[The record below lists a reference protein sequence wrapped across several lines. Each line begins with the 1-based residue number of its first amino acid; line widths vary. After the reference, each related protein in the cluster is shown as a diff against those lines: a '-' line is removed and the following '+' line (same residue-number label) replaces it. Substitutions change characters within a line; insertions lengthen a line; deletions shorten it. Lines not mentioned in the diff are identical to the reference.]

1 MLREVLE
8 LEGLLMVADSR
19 GDETPDAVFTLIKEK
34 IEQLREYT
42 SCLPDVAVDEQFDE
56 QEPVVEPEDEP
67 EYVLEAEPEEEI
79 EPEPEE
85 ELEPE
90 PEPEIEPEIEA
101 EPEIE
106 VEPEPEPEEEL
117 EAEPEPE
124 IDPEVEAEPEIEE
137 EPEPE
142 VEIEPEPEEE
152 LEPEIVPEIEAEPEP
167 EIIKNVDET
176 SPEAIITLDEA
187 FIRNKAKD
195 LKSAFSL
202 NDTFRFRRELFGNSA
217 ADMNDAID
225 LVNAMNSYE
234 EAEDYFI
241 NDLGWDAESDEVGE
255 FMEIIRNHFIAE

>member
-1 MLREVLE
+1 MDEIKSMLREVLE

-42 SCLPDVAVDEQFDE
+42 SCLPDVAVDEEVDE

-67 EYVLEAEPEEEI
+67 VYVLEAEPEEELEAEPEEEIEAEPEEEI
-79 EPEPEE
+79 EPEV
-85 ELEPE
+85 
-90 PEPEIEPEIEA
+90 EA

-106 VEPEPEPEEEL
+106 EEPEPEPEEEL

-124 IDPEVEAEPEIEE
+124 IEPEVEA
-137 EPEPE
+137 EPE
-142 VEIEPEPEEE
+142 VEIEPEVDA
-152 LEPEIVPEIEAEPEP
+152 EPEIEEEPEP

-176 SPEAIITLDEA
+176 APEAIITLDEA

>member
-42 SCLPDVAVDEQFDE
+42 SCLPDVAVDEQVDE
-56 QEPVVEPEDEP
+56 QEPIVEPEDEP
-67 EYVLEAEPEEEI
+67 EYVLEAEPEEELEAEPEEEI
-79 EPEPEE
+79 EAEPEE

-90 PEPEIEPEIEA
+90 IEEEPEL
-101 EPEIE
+101 
-106 VEPEPEPEEEL
+106 EEEL

-137 EPEPE
+137 EP
-142 VEIEPEPEEE
+142 EPEPEEE

-176 SPEAIITLDEA
+176 APEAIITLDEA

>member
-1 MLREVLE
+1 MDEIKSMLREVLE

-42 SCLPDVAVDEQFDE
+42 SCLPDVAVDEQVDE
-56 QEPVVEPEDEP
+56 QEPVVEPEDET

-79 EPEPEE
+79 EQGVEQ
-85 ELEPE
+85 
-90 PEPEIEPEIEA
+90 EIEA

-106 VEPEPEPEEEL
+106 EEPEPEPELEIVPEVEAEPEPEIEEEPEPEPEEEL
-117 EAEPEPE
+117 EAEP
-124 IDPEVEAEPEIEE
+124 
-137 EPEPE
+137 
-142 VEIEPEPEEE
+142 
-152 LEPEIVPEIEAEPEP
+152 EPEIVPEIEAEPEP

-176 SPEAIITLDEA
+176 APEAIITLDEA

-255 FMEIIRNHFIAE
+255 FMEIIRNHFIAQ

>member
-1 MLREVLE
+1 MDEIKSMLREVLE
-8 LEGLLMVADSR
+8 LEVLLMVADSR

-56 QEPVVEPEDEP
+56 QELVVEPEDEP

-79 EPEPEE
+79 E
-85 ELEPE
+85 L
-90 PEPEIEPEIEA
+90 EIEPEIEA

-106 VEPEPEPEEEL
+106 VEPEPELEEKI
-117 EAEPEPE
+117 EAEPE
-124 IDPEVEAEPEIEE
+124 PEVEAEPEIEE
-137 EPEPE
+137 EP
-142 VEIEPEPEEE
+142 EPEPEEE

-176 SPEAIITLDEA
+176 APEAIITLYEA

-195 LKSAFSL
+195 LKCAFSL

-255 FMEIIRNHFIAE
+255 FMEIIRNHFIAQ

>member
-1 MLREVLE
+1 MLSEVLE
-8 LEGLLMVADSR
+8 LAGLLMVADSR

-42 SCLPDVAVDEQFDE
+42 SCLPDVAVDEQVDE
-56 QEPVVEPEDEP
+56 QELVVEPEDEP
-67 EYVLEAEPEEEI
+67 EYVLEAEPEEE
-79 EPEPEE
+79 
-85 ELEPE
+85 
-90 PEPEIEPEIEA
+90 
-101 EPEIE
+101 
-106 VEPEPEPEEEL
+106 L
-117 EAEPEPE
+117 EAEPEE
-124 IDPEVEAEPEIEE
+124 EIEA
-137 EPEPE
+137 
-142 VEIEPEPEEE
+142 EPEEE

-176 SPEAIITLDEA
+176 APDAIITLDEA

-255 FMEIIRNHFIAE
+255 FMEIIRNHFIAQ

>member
-42 SCLPDVAVDEQFDE
+42 SCLPDVAVDEQ
-56 QEPVVEPEDEP
+56 EPVVEPEDEP

-90 PEPEIEPEIEA
+90 IEAEPEIEEEPEPEPEEELKAEPEPEIEPDVEA

-106 VEPEPEPEEEL
+106 VEPEPE
-117 EAEPEPE
+117 
-124 IDPEVEAEPEIEE
+124 
-137 EPEPE
+137 
-142 VEIEPEPEEE
+142 
-152 LEPEIVPEIEAEPEP
+152 
-167 EIIKNVDET
+167 IIKNVDET
-176 SPEAIITLDEA
+176 APDAIITLDEA

-255 FMEIIRNHFIAE
+255 FMEIIRNHFIAQ

>member
-42 SCLPDVAVDEQFDE
+42 SCLPDVAVVEQFDE

-79 EPEPEE
+79 EAEPEE
-85 ELEPE
+85 EP
-90 PEPEIEPEIEA
+90 
-101 EPEIE
+101 
-106 VEPEPEPEEEL
+106 
-117 EAEPEPE
+117 
-124 IDPEVEAEPEIEE
+124 
-137 EPEPE
+137 
-142 VEIEPEPEEE
+142 
-152 LEPEIVPEIEAEPEP
+152 EPEIVPEIEAEPEP

-176 SPEAIITLDEA
+176 APEAIITLDEA

-255 FMEIIRNHFIAE
+255 FMEIIRNHFIAQ

>member
-34 IEQLREYT
+34 IEQLREYS
-42 SCLPDVAVDEQFDE
+42 SCLPDVAVDEQVGEQVDE
-56 QEPVVEPEDEP
+56 QEPVVEPEDE
-67 EYVLEAEPEEEI
+67 LEAEPEEEI
-79 EPEPEE
+79 EPE
-85 ELEPE
+85 
-90 PEPEIEPEIEA
+90 IEA
-101 EPEIE
+101 QPEIE
-106 VEPEPEPEEEL
+106 VEPEPELEEELEAEL

-124 IDPEVEAEPEIEE
+124 IEPEVEAEPEIEE
-137 EPEPE
+137 EP
-142 VEIEPEPEEE
+142 EPEPEEE

-176 SPEAIITLDEA
+176 APEAIITLDEA

-255 FMEIIRNHFIAE
+255 FMEIIRNHFIAQ

>member
-1 MLREVLE
+1 MDEIKSMLREVLE

-42 SCLPDVAVDEQFDE
+42 SCLPDVAVDEQ
-56 QEPVVEPEDEP
+56 EPVVEPEDEP
-67 EYVLEAEPEEEI
+67 VYVLEAEPEEEI
-79 EPEPEE
+79 EQDV
-85 ELEPE
+85 
-90 PEPEIEPEIEA
+90 EPEIEPDVEA

-106 VEPEPEPEEEL
+106 VEPEPDLEEEL
-117 EAEPEPE
+117 EAEPE
-124 IDPEVEAEPEIEE
+124 PEVEAEPEIEE
-137 EPEPE
+137 EPESE
-142 VEIEPEPEEE
+142 LEEEIEAEPEEE

-176 SPEAIITLDEA
+176 APDAIITLDEA

-255 FMEIIRNHFIAE
+255 FMEIIRNHFIAQ

>member
-1 MLREVLE
+1 M
-8 LEGLLMVADSR
+8 
-19 GDETPDAVFTLIKEK
+19 AV
-34 IEQLREYT
+34 
-42 SCLPDVAVDEQFDE
+42 DE

-90 PEPEIEPEIEA
+90 IEAEPEIEEEPEPEPEEELKAEPEPEIEPDVEA

-106 VEPEPEPEEEL
+106 VEPEPE
-117 EAEPEPE
+117 
-124 IDPEVEAEPEIEE
+124 
-137 EPEPE
+137 
-142 VEIEPEPEEE
+142 
-152 LEPEIVPEIEAEPEP
+152 
-167 EIIKNVDET
+167 IIKNVDET
-176 SPEAIITLDEA
+176 APDAIITLDEA

-255 FMEIIRNHFIAE
+255 FMEIIRNHFIAQ

>member
-42 SCLPDVAVDEQFDE
+42 SCLPDVAVDEQ
-56 QEPVVEPEDEP
+56 EPVVELEDEP

-90 PEPEIEPEIEA
+90 IEAEPEIEEEPEPEPEEELKAEPEPEIEPDVEA

-106 VEPEPEPEEEL
+106 VEPEPE
-117 EAEPEPE
+117 
-124 IDPEVEAEPEIEE
+124 
-137 EPEPE
+137 
-142 VEIEPEPEEE
+142 
-152 LEPEIVPEIEAEPEP
+152 
-167 EIIKNVDET
+167 IIKNVDET
-176 SPEAIITLDEA
+176 APDAIITLDEA

-255 FMEIIRNHFIAE
+255 FMEIIRNHFIAQ

>member
-42 SCLPDVAVDEQFDE
+42 SCLPDVAVDEQVDE
-56 QEPVVEPEDEP
+56 QELVVEPEDEP
-67 EYVLEAEPEEEI
+67 EYVLEAEPEEELEAEPEEEIEAEPEEELEPELEAEI
-79 EPEPEE
+79 EPEVVAEPEIEVEPESEPEE

-90 PEPEIEPEIEA
+90 PEAEIEPE
-101 EPEIE
+101 
-106 VEPEPEPEEEL
+106 V
-117 EAEPEPE
+117 
-124 IDPEVEAEPEIEE
+124 
-137 EPEPE
+137 
-142 VEIEPEPEEE
+142 
-152 LEPEIVPEIEAEPEP
+152 EAEPEP

-176 SPEAIITLDEA
+176 APEAIITLDEA

-255 FMEIIRNHFIAE
+255 FMEIIRNHFIAQ

>member
-42 SCLPDVAVDEQFDE
+42 SCLPGVAVDEQ
-56 QEPVVEPEDEP
+56 EPIVEPEDEP

-79 EPEPEE
+79 EAEPEE
-85 ELEPE
+85 EL
-90 PEPEIEPEIEA
+90 EPEIEA

-106 VEPEPEPEEEL
+106 EEPEPELEEEIV
-117 EAEPEPE
+117 AEPEPE
-124 IDPEVEAEPEIEE
+124 IEPEVEAEPEIEE

-142 VEIEPEPEEE
+142 IEIEPEPEEE
-152 LEPEIVPEIEAEPEP
+152 LEAEPEPEIVPEIEAEPEP

-176 SPEAIITLDEA
+176 APDAIITLDEA

>member
-1 MLREVLE
+1 MDEIKSMLREVLE

-56 QEPVVEPEDEP
+56 QFDEQVGEQEPVVEPENET
-67 EYVLEAEPEEEI
+67 EYVLEAEPEEE
-79 EPEPEE
+79 
-85 ELEPE
+85 L
-90 PEPEIEPEIEA
+90 EPEIEA
-101 EPEIE
+101 EPEIEEESELEEEIEAESEIE
-106 VEPEPEPEEEL
+106 VEPEPEPEEEI
-117 EAEPEPE
+117 EAEPEG
-124 IDPEVEAEPEIEE
+124 
-137 EPEPE
+137 
-142 VEIEPEPEEE
+142 E

-176 SPEAIITLDEA
+176 APEAIITLDEA

>member
-42 SCLPDVAVDEQFDE
+42 SCLPDVAVDEQVGE

-79 EPEPEE
+79 E
-85 ELEPE
+85 L
-90 PEPEIEPEIEA
+90 EIEPEVVA

-106 VEPEPEPEEEL
+106 VEPEPEPELEE
-117 EAEPEPE
+117 EIVAEPEPE
-124 IDPEVEAEPEIEE
+124 IEPEVEAEPEIEE
-137 EPEPE
+137 DP
-142 VEIEPEPEEE
+142 EPEPEEE
-152 LEPEIVPEIEAEPEP
+152 LEAEPEPEIVPEIEAEPEP

-176 SPEAIITLDEA
+176 APEAIITLDEA

-255 FMEIIRNHFIAE
+255 FMEIIRNHFIAQ

>member
-42 SCLPDVAVDEQFDE
+42 SCLPDVAVDEEVDE
-56 QEPVVEPEDEP
+56 QEPVVEPEDE
-67 EYVLEAEPEEEI
+67 LEAEPEEEI
-79 EPEPEE
+79 EQD
-85 ELEPE
+85 
-90 PEPEIEPEIEA
+90 
-101 EPEIE
+101 
-106 VEPEPEPEEEL
+106 VE
-117 EAEPEPE
+117 
-124 IDPEVEAEPEIEE
+124 PEVEAEPEIEE

-142 VEIEPEPEEE
+142 LEEELVAEPELEVEAEPEIEEEPEPEPEEE

-176 SPEAIITLDEA
+176 APEAIITLDEA

>member
-1 MLREVLE
+1 MDEIKSMLREVLE

-34 IEQLREYT
+34 IEQLCEYT
-42 SCLPDVAVDEQFDE
+42 SCLPDVAVDE

-79 EPEPEE
+79 EQDV
-85 ELEPE
+85 
-90 PEPEIEPEIEA
+90 EPEIEPDVEA

-106 VEPEPEPEEEL
+106 VEPEPELEEEI
-117 EAEPEPE
+117 EAEPE
-124 IDPEVEAEPEIEE
+124 PEVEAEPEIEE
-137 EPEPE
+137 DPEPE
-142 VEIEPEPEEE
+142 LEEE
-152 LEPEIVPEIEAEPEP
+152 PEPEIVPEIEAEPEP

-176 SPEAIITLDEA
+176 APEAIITLDEA

>member
-1 MLREVLE
+1 MDEIKSMLREVLE

-42 SCLPDVAVDEQFDE
+42 SCLPDVAVDEEVDE

-67 EYVLEAEPEEEI
+67 EAEPEEEI
-79 EPEPEE
+79 EPE
-85 ELEPE
+85 
-90 PEPEIEPEIEA
+90 IEA
-101 EPEIE
+101 E
-106 VEPEPEPEEEL
+106 L
-117 EAEPEPE
+117 E
-124 IDPEVEAEPEIEE
+124 PEVEAEPEIEE
-137 EPEPE
+137 DPEPE
-142 VEIEPEPEEE
+142 LEEELEAEPEIEEDPESELEEEIEAEPEEE

-176 SPEAIITLDEA
+176 APDAIITLDEA

-255 FMEIIRNHFIAE
+255 FMEIIRNHFIAQ

>member
-42 SCLPDVAVDEQFDE
+42 SCLPDVAVDEQVGE
-56 QEPVVEPEDEP
+56 QEPIVEPVVEPEDEP
-67 EYVLEAEPEEEI
+67 EDELEAEPEEEI
-79 EPEPEE
+79 EQDV
-85 ELEPE
+85 
-90 PEPEIEPEIEA
+90 EPEIEPEVEA

-106 VEPEPEPEEEL
+106 VEPEPELEEEI

-124 IDPEVEAEPEIEE
+124 VEAESEIEE
-137 EPEPE
+137 EP
-142 VEIEPEPEEE
+142 EPEPEEE
-152 LEPEIVPEIEAEPEP
+152 LEPEIVPEIEAEPDP
-167 EIIKNVDET
+167 EFIKNVDET
-176 SPEAIITLDEA
+176 APEAIITLDEA

-255 FMEIIRNHFIAE
+255 FMEIIRNHFIAQ

>member
-56 QEPVVEPEDEP
+56 EVDEQEPVVEPEDEP
-67 EYVLEAEPEEEI
+67 EYVIEAELEEEI
-79 EPEPEE
+79 EPDV
-85 ELEPE
+85 
-90 PEPEIEPEIEA
+90 EA

-106 VEPEPEPEEEL
+106 VEPEPELEEEL
-117 EAEPEPE
+117 EAELEPDVE
-124 IDPEVEAEPEIEE
+124 PDVEAEPEIEE

-142 VEIEPEPEEE
+142 LDEEIEAEP
-152 LEPEIVPEIEAEPEP
+152 EPEIVPEIEAEPEP

-176 SPEAIITLDEA
+176 APEAIITLDEA

-255 FMEIIRNHFIAE
+255 FMEIIRNHFIAQ

>member
-1 MLREVLE
+1 MDEIKSMLREVLE

-42 SCLPDVAVDEQFDE
+42 SCLPDVAVDEQVDE

-79 EPEPEE
+79 EQDVEQDVEPDV
-85 ELEPE
+85 
-90 PEPEIEPEIEA
+90 EA

-106 VEPEPEPEEEL
+106 VEPEPDLEEEI
-117 EAEPEPE
+117 EA
-124 IDPEVEAEPEIEE
+124 
-137 EPEPE
+137 
-142 VEIEPEPEEE
+142 EPEEE

-176 SPEAIITLDEA
+176 APDAIITLDEA

-255 FMEIIRNHFIAE
+255 FMEIIRNHFIAQ

>member
-34 IEQLREYT
+34 IEQLCEYT
-42 SCLPDVAVDEQFDE
+42 SCLPDVAVDEQVDE
-56 QEPVVEPEDEP
+56 QEPVVEHEDEP
-67 EYVLEAEPEEEI
+67 KYVLEAEPEEEI
-79 EPEPEE
+79 
-85 ELEPE
+85 
-90 PEPEIEPEIEA
+90 EPEIEPEIEA

-106 VEPEPEPEEEL
+106 VEPEPEPELEE
-117 EAEPEPE
+117 EIVAEPEPE
-124 IDPEVEAEPEIEE
+124 IEPEVEAEPEIEE
-137 EPEPE
+137 DP
-142 VEIEPEPEEE
+142 EPEPEEE
-152 LEPEIVPEIEAEPEP
+152 LEAEPEPEIVPEIEAEPEP

-176 SPEAIITLDEA
+176 APEAIITLDEA

-255 FMEIIRNHFIAE
+255 FMEIIRNHFIAQ

>member
-1 MLREVLE
+1 MDEIKSMLREVLE

-56 QEPVVEPEDEP
+56 QEPIVEPEDEP
-67 EYVLEAEPEEEI
+67 EYVLEAEPDEEIEAEPEEEI
-79 EPEPEE
+79 EA
-85 ELEPE
+85 E

-106 VEPEPEPEEEL
+106 EEPEPELEEEL
-117 EAEPEPE
+117 EEEIEAEPEPE
-124 IDPEVEAEPEIEE
+124 LEV
-137 EPEPE
+137 
-142 VEIEPEPEEE
+142 
-152 LEPEIVPEIEAEPEP
+152 EIEAEPEP

-176 SPEAIITLDEA
+176 APDAIITLDEA

-255 FMEIIRNHFIAE
+255 FMEIIRNHFIAQ

>member
-1 MLREVLE
+1 MDEIKSMLREVLE

-42 SCLPDVAVDEQFDE
+42 SCLPDVAVDEQVDEKVNE

-79 EPEPEE
+79 E
-85 ELEPE
+85 
-90 PEPEIEPEIEA
+90 A
-101 EPEIE
+101 
-106 VEPEPEPEEEL
+106 
-117 EAEPEPE
+117 
-124 IDPEVEAEPEIEE
+124 
-137 EPEPE
+137 
-142 VEIEPEPEEE
+142 EPEEE

-176 SPEAIITLDEA
+176 APEAIITLDEA

-255 FMEIIRNHFIAE
+255 FMEIIRNHFIAQ

>member
-1 MLREVLE
+1 MDEIKSMLREVLE

-42 SCLPDVAVDEQFDE
+42 SCLPDVAVDEQVDE
-56 QEPVVEPEDEP
+56 QEPVVEHEDEP

-79 EPEPEE
+79 EPE
-85 ELEPE
+85 
-90 PEPEIEPEIEA
+90 I
-101 EPEIE
+101 
-106 VEPEPEPEEEL
+106 

-124 IDPEVEAEPEIEE
+124 IEPEVEAEPEIEE

-142 VEIEPEPEEE
+142 PEEE
-152 LEPEIVPEIEAEPEP
+152 IEAEPEPEIVPEIEAEPEP

-176 SPEAIITLDEA
+176 APDAIITLDEA

>member
-1 MLREVLE
+1 M
-8 LEGLLMVADSR
+8 
-19 GDETPDAVFTLIKEK
+19 
-34 IEQLREYT
+34 
-42 SCLPDVAVDEQFDE
+42 AVDEQVDE
-56 QEPVVEPEDEP
+56 EEPVVEPEDEP

-90 PEPEIEPEIEA
+90 IEA

-106 VEPEPEPEEEL
+106 VEPEPELEEELETEPEEEL
-117 EAEPEPE
+117 E
-124 IDPEVEAEPEIEE
+124 PEVEAEPEIEE

-142 VEIEPEPEEE
+142 PEEEIEDEPEE
-152 LEPEIVPEIEAEPEP
+152 EIEAEPEP
-167 EIIKNVDET
+167 EIVPEIELEPEPEFIKNVDET
-176 SPEAIITLDEA
+176 APEAIITLDEA

>member
-1 MLREVLE
+1 MDEIKSMLREVLE

-67 EYVLEAEPEEEI
+67 EAEPEEEI
-79 EPEPEE
+79 EPEIEA
-85 ELEPE
+85 EL
-90 PEPEIEPEIEA
+90 EPEIEA

-106 VEPEPEPEEEL
+106 EDPEPELEEEL
-117 EAEPEPE
+117 
-124 IDPEVEAEPEIEE
+124 EAEPEIEE
-137 EPEPE
+137 EPESE
-142 VEIEPEPEEE
+142 LEEEIEAEPEEE

-176 SPEAIITLDEA
+176 APEAIITLDEA

-255 FMEIIRNHFIAE
+255 FMEIIRNHFIAQ

>member
-42 SCLPDVAVDEQFDE
+42 SCLPDVAVDEKVNE

-79 EPEPEE
+79 EPEIEAQPEIEVESDPELEE
-85 ELEPE
+85 ELEAE
-90 PEPEIEPEIEA
+90 PESEVEA
-101 EPEIE
+101 EPEFE
-106 VEPEPEPEEEL
+106 EEPEPEPEEEL
-117 EAEPEPE
+117 EAEP
-124 IDPEVEAEPEIEE
+124 
-137 EPEPE
+137 
-142 VEIEPEPEEE
+142 
-152 LEPEIVPEIEAEPEP
+152 EPEIVPEIEAEPEP

-176 SPEAIITLDEA
+176 APEAIITLDEA

-255 FMEIIRNHFIAE
+255 FMEIIRNHFIAQ

>member
-79 EPEPEE
+79 EPE
-85 ELEPE
+85 
-90 PEPEIEPEIEA
+90 IEA
-101 EPEIE
+101 QPEIE
-106 VEPEPEPEEEL
+106 VEPEPELEEEL

-137 EPEPE
+137 EP
-142 VEIEPEPEEE
+142 EPEPEEE

-176 SPEAIITLDEA
+176 APEAIITLDEA

-255 FMEIIRNHFIAE
+255 FMEIIRNHFIAQ

>member
-1 MLREVLE
+1 MDEIKSMLREVLE

-42 SCLPDVAVDEQFDE
+42 SCLPDVAVDEQ
-56 QEPVVEPEDEP
+56 EPVVEPEDEP
-67 EYVLEAEPEEEI
+67 EYVPEAEPEEEI

-90 PEPEIEPEIEA
+90 IEAEPEIEEEPEPEPEEELKAEPEPEIEPDVEA

-106 VEPEPEPEEEL
+106 VEPEPE
-117 EAEPEPE
+117 
-124 IDPEVEAEPEIEE
+124 
-137 EPEPE
+137 
-142 VEIEPEPEEE
+142 
-152 LEPEIVPEIEAEPEP
+152 
-167 EIIKNVDET
+167 IIKNVDET
-176 SPEAIITLDEA
+176 APDAIITLDEA

-255 FMEIIRNHFIAE
+255 FMEIIRNHFIAQ

>member
-1 MLREVLE
+1 MDEIKSMLREVLE

-42 SCLPDVAVDEQFDE
+42 SCLPDVAVDEQ
-56 QEPVVEPEDEP
+56 EPVVEPEDEP

-90 PEPEIEPEIEA
+90 IEAEPEIEEEPEPEPEEELKAEPEPEIEPDVEA

-106 VEPEPEPEEEL
+106 VEPEPE
-117 EAEPEPE
+117 
-124 IDPEVEAEPEIEE
+124 
-137 EPEPE
+137 
-142 VEIEPEPEEE
+142 
-152 LEPEIVPEIEAEPEP
+152 
-167 EIIKNVDET
+167 IIKNVDET
-176 SPEAIITLDEA
+176 APDAIITLDEA

-255 FMEIIRNHFIAE
+255 FMEIIRNHFIAQ

>member
-56 QEPVVEPEDEP
+56 QEPVVELEDET

-79 EPEPEE
+79 EQD
-85 ELEPE
+85 
-90 PEPEIEPEIEA
+90 
-101 EPEIE
+101 
-106 VEPEPEPEEEL
+106 VE
-117 EAEPEPE
+117 
-124 IDPEVEAEPEIEE
+124 PEVEAEPEIEE
-137 EPEPE
+137 EP
-142 VEIEPEPEEE
+142 EPEPEEE

-176 SPEAIITLDEA
+176 APDAIITLDEA

-255 FMEIIRNHFIAE
+255 FMEIIRNHFIAQ

>member
-1 MLREVLE
+1 MDEIKSMLREVLE

-42 SCLPDVAVDEQFDE
+42 SCLPDVAVGEQVDE

-79 EPEPEE
+79 EPEPED
-85 ELEPE
+85 EL
-90 PEPEIEPEIEA
+90 EPEIEA
-101 EPEIE
+101 EQEYE
-106 VEPEPEPEEEL
+106 QEPETEIEEEL
-117 EAEPEPE
+117 E
-124 IDPEVEAEPEIEE
+124 PEVEAEPEIEE
-137 EPEPE
+137 EPKSELE
-142 VEIEPEPEEE
+142 EEIEAEPEEE
-152 LEPEIVPEIEAEPEP
+152 PEPEIVPEIEAEPEP

-176 SPEAIITLDEA
+176 APEAIITLDEA

-255 FMEIIRNHFIAE
+255 FMEIIRNHFIAQ

>member
-1 MLREVLE
+1 MDEIKSMLREVLE

-42 SCLPDVAVDEQFDE
+42 SCLPDVAVDEQ
-56 QEPVVEPEDEP
+56 EPVVEPEDEP

-90 PEPEIEPEIEA
+90 IEAEPEIEEEPEPEPEEELKAEPEPEIEPDVEA

-106 VEPEPEPEEEL
+106 VEPEPE
-117 EAEPEPE
+117 
-124 IDPEVEAEPEIEE
+124 
-137 EPEPE
+137 
-142 VEIEPEPEEE
+142 
-152 LEPEIVPEIEAEPEP
+152 
-167 EIIKNVDET
+167 IIKNVDET
-176 SPEAIITLDEA
+176 APDAIITLDEA

-225 LVNAMNSYE
+225 LVNALNSYE

-255 FMEIIRNHFIAE
+255 FMEIIRNHFIAQ

>member
-1 MLREVLE
+1 MDEIKSMLREVLE

-42 SCLPDVAVDEQFDE
+42 SCLPDVAVVEQFDE

-67 EYVLEAEPEEEI
+67 EDELEAEPE
-79 EPEPEE
+79 PEQEV
-85 ELEPE
+85 
-90 PEPEIEPEIEA
+90 EPEIEPEIEA

-106 VEPEPEPEEEL
+106 VEPEPELEEELETEPEEEL
-117 EAEPEPE
+117 E
-124 IDPEVEAEPEIEE
+124 PEVEAEPEIEE

-142 VEIEPEPEEE
+142 EELEAEPEEE
-152 LEPEIVPEIEAEPEP
+152 LEPEIVPEIEVEPEP

-176 SPEAIITLDEA
+176 APDAIITLDEA

-255 FMEIIRNHFIAE
+255 FMEIIRNHFIAQ

>member
-1 MLREVLE
+1 MDEIKSMLREVLE

-42 SCLPDVAVDEQFDE
+42 SCLPDVAVDEQVGEEFDE

-67 EYVLEAEPEEEI
+67 EAEPEE
-79 EPEPEE
+79 
-85 ELEPE
+85 
-90 PEPEIEPEIEA
+90 EIEPEIEA

-106 VEPEPEPEEEL
+106 VEPEPEPEEEI

-124 IDPEVEAEPEIEE
+124 IEPEVEAEPEIEE
-137 EPEPE
+137 EP
-142 VEIEPEPEEE
+142 EPEPEEE

-176 SPEAIITLDEA
+176 APDAIITLDEA